1 LNILLVGEYNRA
13 HWNIKKGLEHLGHKA
28 LVISTTDGFKKVDV
42 DIELKDY
49 FSSLIL
55 KKIRVLLF
63 VLFKIDL
70 LGISIKHQIKSKQ
83 KLLSGFDCVQF
94 INEAP
99 FSIDVKSNYT
109 IYNWL
114 STWNDESYV
123 LSCGLD
129 YISVNYAYN
138 KKFRYDILTPYFEK
152 KGSKKDFSA
161 ALSYLKPEH
170 IKLHQHVFSTMEGII
185 ANDLDYRIPLIGHP
199 KYLGMIPHAIDLST
213 LKYKAKKIEEKIIIF
228 HGINTYN
235 YYKKG
240 NDIFEK
246 ALDLIAQKH
255 LDKIEIITAINL
267 PYKDYIKS
275 FDKAH
280 ILLDQV
286 YAFDQGFNALEAMAK
301 GKVVFTGAEKEW
313 LDYYNLEEDTIAI
326 NALPDAE
333 NIAQKLEWL
342 ITNPEKITDISVNA
356 RQFVEKHHCHID
368 CAKNYISL
376 WQTKLS

>member
-1 LNILLVGEYNRA
+1 MNILLVGEYNRA
-13 HWNIKKGLEHLGHKA
+13 HWNIKKGLEDLGHKA

-49 FSSLIL
+49 FNSFIL

-109 IYNWL
+109 IYNLL
-114 STWNDESYV
+114 STWNSKAYV

-129 YISVNYAYN
+129 YLSVNYAYD

-170 IKLHQHVFSTMEGII
+170 IKLHHHVFNTMQGII
-185 ANDLDYRIPLIGHP
+185 ANDLDYHIPLIGHP
-199 KYLGMIPHAIDLST
+199 KYLGMIPHAIDLSA
-213 LKYKAKKIEEKIIIF
+213 LKYKAQKIEEKIIIF
-228 HGINTYN
+228 HGINSYN

-246 ALDLIAQKH
+246 ALGLVAEKH
-255 LDKIEIITAINL
+255 TDKIEIITAKNL

-275 FDKAH
+275 FDRAH

-286 YAFDQGFNALEAMAK
+286 YAFDQGFNALEAMAM

-313 LDYYNLEEDTIAI
+313 LAYYNLKEDTTAI

-342 ITNPEKITDISVNA
+342 ITNPEKITEISVNA
-356 RQFVEKHHCHID
+356 RQFVEKHHSHID